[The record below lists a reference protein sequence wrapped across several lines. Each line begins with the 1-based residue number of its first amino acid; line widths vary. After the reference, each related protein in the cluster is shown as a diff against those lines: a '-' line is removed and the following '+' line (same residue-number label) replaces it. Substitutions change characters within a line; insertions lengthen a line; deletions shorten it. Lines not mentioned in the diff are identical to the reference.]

1 MNETAPATTETK
13 PTKLKTKKPAATKVA
28 KTRPPKAAKSKK
40 EKPTEPLMTF
50 ALRLPKSDSAA
61 FHAAAGKAAASR
73 TARALIAA
81 FVAGDGAQFEAI
93 VDEARKLQ

>member
-1 MNETAPATTETK
+1 MTETATTETRA
-13 PTKLKTKKPAATKVA
+13 PKTKNAATPKGA

-50 ALRLPKSDSAA
+50 ALRLPKSESAA